1 MSGVITAKWTI
12 EDYHRMIAAG
22 ILDDRQ
28 VELLNGEIVEMPPE
42 GTPHAAYSQNAADYL
57 RLLLGGRVRIR
68 EAKPVTLRPNDS
80 EPEPDIAIV
89 APHSVAV
96 YLQHHP
102 YPEDIFWLI
111 EYSDSSLKKDLEVK
125 TQIYAAAG
133 IREYW
138 VINLKAKELIVFRS
152 LKVAGTDSPT
162 AAGYQ
167 SKQTFAGG
175 SINPLAFPDVSVS
188 VQQLFS

>member
-1 MSGVITAKWTI
+1 MSAAVITAKWTI

-22 ILDDRQ
+22 ILDDRR

-42 GTPHAAYSQNAADYL
+42 GTPHAAYSQNAGDYL
-57 RLLLGGRVRIR
+57 RSLLGDRVRIR
-68 EAKPVTLRPNDS
+68 EAKPITLPPNAS

-89 APHSVAV
+89 VPHPVAV
-96 YLQHHP
+96 YVQHHP

-125 TQIYAAAG
+125 PETYAAAG

-152 LKVAGTDSPT
+152 PT
-162 AAGYQ
+162 AAIYQ
-167 SKQTFAGG
+167 SKQTFTSG
-175 SINPLAFPDVSVS
+175 SISPLAFQDVSVS